1 MTNSSSAWL
10 HAAGISLNRERQALS
25 EHDLDN
31 TLSALASGSDT
42 ATRIANFRRDVFQ
55 ARLVNQSEERAAGHW
70 ALRQMAEFDG
80 PSELPAR
87 FAPQGRDLI
96 PEMKAT
102 HQRMVRFVEAI
113 QRDEIRSTSGLPYRK
128 IVHLGIG
135 GSDLGPQLLIQALGE
150 PATDGQATSGLSAS
164 FLSNLDYHATDHC
177 LRSLNPAETLVIVAS
192 KSWSTQET
200 MSNADHL
207 LAWMSAANIPKPKNN
222 LVGITSHPEKAMAWG
237 IPPSACFDFD
247 QSVGGRYSIWG
258 PVSLVARLVLSNTL
272 VDEFLSG
279 GLAMDHHFY
288 TAPLSHNLPAV
299 MAATDF
305 YNLHH
310 RRLPTLM
317 VSAYDSRLGLLVP
330 YLKQLWMESL
340 GKHVDRN
347 GSPLQGPSCPI
358 LWGDVGTNAQH
369 AFFQLLHQG
378 AQGVAIELIGTLTPE
393 HQDRRSHQ
401 ALLANLIA
409 QAQAL
414 STGNP
419 DADPQK
425 SCWGGH
431 PLSVVM
437 LDRLDARQLGA
448 LLALWEHRVLCL
460 AAINNINPFDQWG
473 VELGKQISKEV
484 LLEFKTPNSNQSML
498 DRASKD
504 LIRWVLSKSRDT

>member
-25 EHDLDN
+25 KQDLHN
-31 TLSALASGSDT
+31 TLGVLAPGSEP
-42 ATRIANFRRDVFQ
+42 AIRIAQFRGDVFQ
-55 ARLVNQSEERAAGHW
+55 GRLVNPSEQRAAGHW
-70 ALRQMAEFDG
+70 ALRQAIDFDG
-80 PSELPAR
+80 LLELPSE
-87 FAPQGRDLI
+87 FSPQGRDLI

-102 HQRMVRFVEAI
+102 HQRMVRFVEAV
-113 QRDEIRSTSGLPYRK
+113 QRGDIRSTSGMPYRQ

-150 PATDGQATSGLSAS
+150 PRSSGQTSAGFSAS

-200 MSNADHL
+200 MSNANHL
-207 LAWMSAANIPKPKNN
+207 LSWMDAAQIKSPKNN
-222 LVGITSHPEKAMAWG
+222 FVGVTSYPEKATSWG
-237 IPPSACFDFD
+237 IDPSACFHFD

-258 PVSLVARLVLSNTL
+258 PVSLAARLVLGNRL
-272 VDEFLSG
+272 VDQFLSG
-279 GLAMDHHFY
+279 GLAMDHHFF
-288 TAPLSHNLPAV
+288 TTPLSHNLPAV

-305 YNLHH
+305 YNLRH

-340 GKHVDRN
+340 GKHVDREGN
-347 GSPLQGPSCPI
+347 PLQGPSCPI

-378 AQGVAIELIGTLTPE
+378 AQGVAVELIGTLTPE
-393 HQDRRSHQ
+393 HQDPQSHQ

-414 STGNP
+414 SVGNP

-425 SCWGGH
+425 ICWGGH
-431 PLSVVM
+431 PVSVVM
-437 LDRLDARQLGA
+437 LDRLEARELGA
-448 LLALWEHRVLCL
+448 LIALWEHRVLCL

-473 VELGKQISKEV
+473 VELGKQISKQV
-484 LLEFKTPNSNQSML
+484 LLELTTPDSNQSMV

-504 LIRWVLSKSRDT
+504 LIRWVLSKSLDT